1 MEDTPTSIIGI
12 IVAAVLMFLVP
23 LVLLSDRNDDI
34 AQLVAQNATASFVDE
49 VLKNGVI
56 TNENYQ
62 RFLNRLNSSGK
73 TYEVD
78 IEVKILDKNASQK
91 YTEESQEIGQ
101 NEYYSIYTS
110 QIEDKLSNTDGG
122 ADKIVLKE
130 DDIIF
135 VTARNTSKTL
145 SQSIKNIYYKIKGE
159 DLHIIVATASG
170 TIAVNGAT
178 T

>member
-34 AQLVAQNATASFVDE
+34 AQLVAQNATVSFVDE

-62 RFLNRLNSSGK
+62 RFLNRLNSSGN

-78 IEVKILDKNASQK
+78 IEVKILDKNASQR

>member
-1 MEDTPTSIIGI
+1 MCC
-12 IVAAVLMFLVP
+12 
-23 LVLLSDRNDDI
+23 R
-34 AQLVAQNATASFVDE
+34 
-49 VLKNGVI
+49 
-56 TNENYQ
+56 
-62 RFLNRLNSSGK
+62 
-73 TYEVD
+73 
-78 IEVKILDKNASQK
+78 
-91 YTEESQEIGQ
+91 SQEIGQ